1 MITKTWKEVESEVT
15 EDTVAIIPVG
25 SIEQHGLHAP
35 LGTDYFIA
43 DNLSKIVKNYEN
55 TLLIPPIPIG
65 VADYH
70 RHFSGSL
77 WVKPETFKNYISEI
91 IESMYFHGIKKVIFV
106 NGHGG
111 NREPLREVARHLEME
126 KDIKTIVWTW
136 FESIE
141 KEITNIFNFRPPFH
155 ASEAETS
162 MLLNFTPQ
170 FIIKDNYL
178 KSAEGSSNEWGK
190 YYEGTIVS
198 QEVRDFSQSGAT
210 GNPVNTDPEKGERML
225 ELAGKNLKKLVD
237 YVSSL

>member
-91 IESMYFHGIKKVIFV
+91 IESMYFHGIKKVIIV
-106 NGHGG
+106 NGHGD
-111 NREPLREVARHLEME
+111 NRELLREVARHLEME
-126 KDIKTIVWTW
+126 KDI
-136 FESIE
+136 
-141 KEITNIFNFRPPFH
+141 TNIFNFRPHFH
-155 ASEAETS
+155 ESEAETS